1 VQQYQNVLLLFCMF
15 LLFAVQPGWHRVLH
29 VACSSV
35 DRHILCARRLGMS
48 AYYMIATGAWLG
60 ACMYGRGQG
69 VAGRSVRDDALLL
82 LTESEFYALSALS

>member
-1 VQQYQNVLLLFCMF
+1 
-15 LLFAVQPGWHRVLH
+15 
-29 VACSSV
+29 
-35 DRHILCARRLGMS
+35 MS